1 MTSKPL
7 LDEPV
12 DDVLIEGAIHKTMLF
27 FCIPECWPGWR
38 VVATAVFSTLI
49 IGALWSLLSGDGQAG
64 WVIAVMLS
72 VFVAVDTAVLY
83 SLPRRQISFGPWKAQ
98 LMALSVPRFV
108 VTLAVA
114 LLTLWLAWPTAVLIA
129 LLIQM
134 AATAAYAWG
143 LFIEIHRLSLT
154 HLTVT
159 TDRLPADAPPIRL
172 LHITDLHIERLTK
185 REEKVLSFVRE
196 TAPDLIVITGDYVNL
211 SYNQDPITHAHV
223 RELLAQLSAPYG
235 VYATL
240 GSPPV
245 DLRQEV
251 VPLFEGMSIQ
261 LLRHD
266 HTVVD
271 MGQGREL
278 VLLGMDVTHHLP
290 TDRQRLD
297 WLMADAPNHAPRILL
312 FHSPEIMPE
321 AVRHDIDLYLCGH
334 THGGQ
339 VRLPFIGPLLTSS
352 QLGRRYVMGLY
363 KEGRTHLYVSRGIGL
378 EGLSAPRARFMA
390 APEMTLVTL
399 QGSG

>member
-27 FCIPECWPGWR
+27 FCIPERWPGWR

-49 IGALWSLLSGDGQAG
+49 IRALWSLLSGDGQAG
-64 WVIAVMLS
+64 WVIAVMQS

-159 TDRLPADAPPIRL
+159 TDRLPADGPPIRL

-211 SYNQDPITHAHV
+211 S
-223 RELLAQLSAPYG
+223 
-235 VYATL
+235 
-240 GSPPV
+240 
-245 DLRQEV
+245 
-251 VPLFEGMSIQ
+251 
-261 LLRHD
+261 
-266 HTVVD
+266 
-271 MGQGREL
+271 
-278 VLLGMDVTHHLP
+278 
-290 TDRQRLD
+290 
-297 WLMADAPNHAPRILL
+297 
-312 FHSPEIMPE
+312 
-321 AVRHDIDLYLCGH
+321 
-334 THGGQ
+334 
-339 VRLPFIGPLLTSS
+339 
-352 QLGRRYVMGLY
+352 
-363 KEGRTHLYVSRGIGL
+363 
-378 EGLSAPRARFMA
+378 
-390 APEMTLVTL
+390 
-399 QGSG
+399 